1 MAQPKFQA
9 LANRVK
15 KNRLEHL
22 NQVEASQT
30 EAVPYLARSRKE
42 IHGRQIPL
50 AFAGEPRAIEIFH
63 QFDAKA
69 REIEWSYYTEDGKFL
84 LQFSFGLDRQEYQV
98 HSFHPALFH
107 KQKEMRAYLNAIEAS
122 LGQHYPPLAL
132 IRERTGNIEFR
143 RIG

>member
-1 MAQPKFQA
+1 MPHAKFQA

-22 NQVEASQT
+22 NQIENSPT
-30 EAVPYLARSRKE
+30 EAVPYMARSKRE
-42 IHGRQIPL
+42 IHGKQITL
-50 AFAGEPRAIEIFH
+50 SFAGEPRAIEIFH
-63 QFDAKA
+63 QFDSQA

-98 HSFHPALFH
+98 HSFHPALF
-107 KQKEMRAYLNAIEAS
+107 QDQREMKVYLNAIEET
-122 LGQHYPPLAL
+122 LGQHYPPLSL
-132 IRERTGNIEFR
+132 IRERNGSIEFR